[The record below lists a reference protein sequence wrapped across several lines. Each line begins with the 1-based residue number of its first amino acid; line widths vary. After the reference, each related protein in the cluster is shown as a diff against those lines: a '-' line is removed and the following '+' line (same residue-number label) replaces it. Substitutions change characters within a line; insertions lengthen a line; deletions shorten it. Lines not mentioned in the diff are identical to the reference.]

1 MYKPTIWQDH
11 VEGVQEGTDMN
22 AANFN
27 NIEVGTME
35 ANALAAMNSAH
46 QRYATDKAKETE
58 VIVVECGLF
67 FSPEAPS
74 SDETFV
80 AIPNNVTRNNTNYS
94 VTPIVTHSSSFPLD
108 GIVIVSDK
116 QVNGFKARYTGN
128 YTQISITFLICGG
141 MI

>member
-58 VIVVECGLF
+58 VIVVECGLL

-80 AIPNNVTRNNTNYS
+80 AIPNNVTRNNTNYI
-94 VTPIVTHSSSFPLD
+94 VAPIVTFMTGGD
-108 GIVIVSDK
+108 GAGIVEISDK
-116 QVNGFKARYTGN
+116 QANGFKARFTGDF
-128 YTQISITFLICGG
+128 TQMTIKFLISGG